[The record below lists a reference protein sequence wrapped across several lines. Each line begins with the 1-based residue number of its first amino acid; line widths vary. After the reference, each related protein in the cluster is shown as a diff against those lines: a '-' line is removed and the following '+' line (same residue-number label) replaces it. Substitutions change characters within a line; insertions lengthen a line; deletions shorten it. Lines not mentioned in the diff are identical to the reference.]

1 MDLSNFTP
9 EQIEKAKACAT
20 PEELAELV
28 KNEGSA
34 LSDEQLELIAGG
46 KNWFES
52 FMDGMN

>member
-9 EQIEKAKACAT
+9 EQIEKAKACRT
-20 PEELAELV
+20 PEEFAEV
-28 KNEGSA
+28 AKQEGVE

>member
-9 EQIEKAKACAT
+9 EQIEKAKACKT
-20 PEELAELV
+20 PEEFAEV
-28 KNEGSA
+28 AKQEGVE